1 MAMTTAGLLLQIPL
15 FTSLR
20 QAERANLTTLLRRL
34 TLKKGE
40 VLFRKGDEGA
50 ALYIVVQGRIKVAYP
65 SKSGDEVTLA
75 IFSNGEF
82 FGEMALLDGM
92 PRSADATA
100 LEETQ
105 LCVLNRSDFLSFIVS
120 NPNAVQSVLHALSM
134 RIRKTDDLLG
144 ETCFMSISL
153 RLARR
158 LVEMVQN
165 QPAYDPRSK
174 APVELNLMQKDLAS
188 LLGVSRESINKELK
202 ALRDRGVVTTSR
214 NTITIMDMDVLK
226 RRMR

>member
-1 MAMTTAGLLLQIPL
+1 MAMTTAGLLFQIPL
-15 FTSLR
+15 FTSLKP
-20 QAERANLTTLLRRL
+20 ADKANLSTLLRRL
-34 TLKKGE
+34 TLRKGD

-50 ALYIVVQGRIKVAYP
+50 ALYIIIQGRIKVAYP
-65 SKSGDEVTLA
+65 SKFGDEVTLA
-75 IFSNGEF
+75 IFGNGDF

-100 LEETQ
+100 LDET
-105 LCVLNRSDFLSFIVS
+105 LLYVLNRSDFLSFIVS
-120 NPNAVQSVLHALSM
+120 NPGAVQSVLHALSM

-144 ETCFMSISL
+144 ETCFMSISW

-165 QPAYDPRSK
+165 RPGYDSGEK
-174 APVELNLMQKDLAS
+174 APVELNLMQKELAS

-202 ALRDRGVVTTSR
+202 ALRDKGVVTTSR
-214 NTITIMDMDVLK
+214 NTITIVDMDALK